1 MNNNINKDVMVIC
14 CERRHRESYPPL
26 RPCSGT
32 RNVTSSML
40 WAPGPHD
47 SRVLGS
53 GAGRRL
59 YRGPRDL
66 TACLSLRFWFA
77 ESDGGCVQVNF
88 T

>member
-1 MNNNINKDVMVIC
+1 MYLYVFTCAFLTFCSCFDCNI
-14 CERRHRESYPPL
+14 S
-26 RPCSGT
+26 T
-32 RNVTSSML
+32 TSML

-66 TACLSLRFWFA
+66 TACHSLRFWFV
-77 ESDGGCVQVNF
+77 ESDDGCVVDPEPHDSHVLGPGI
-88 T
+88 